1 MATAAQSDSMRDDRP
16 AADGFAASAV
26 RTAFAAGARLRR
38 ARVFHPNGLAL
49 SGRLRAE
56 GEFATLFGEGDRA
69 VIARLSKGVGL
80 PGGLPDVLG
89 FAFRVLDR
97 QDRPWD
103 FALATTGRGT
113 LGRFVITPA
122 RGWAHARYG
131 SLMPYRVGNSAPT
144 WFFAEPD
151 RDQPTSASL
160 AELREHLRDNAI
172 SFELTA
178 SGLATPTFR
187 LAELTLRPAEPHEH
201 RTDFYDPMLNTPDGV
216 DLLPRAVGKIREFA
230 YAGSRTG
237 RGEES

>member
-1 MATAAQSDSMRDDRP
+1 MPDL
-16 AADGFAASAV
+16 AASAV

-56 GEFATLFGEGDRA
+56 GEFTTLFGEGDRA
-69 VIARLSKGVGL
+69 VIARLSKGVGT

-89 FAFRVLDR
+89 FAFRVLDS

-103 FALATTGRGT
+103 FALATTGRGA

-131 SLMPYRVGNSAPT
+131 SLMPYRIGSSAPT

-151 RDQPTSASL
+151 PDQPTTASL
-160 AELREHLRDNAI
+160 AELREYLRDNAL
-172 SFELTA
+172 SFDLTA
-178 SGLATPTFR
+178 SGLGTPTFR
-187 LAELTLRPAEPHEH
+187 LAELTLRLAEPQEH
-201 RTDFYDPMLNTPDGV
+201 RTDFYDPMLNAPDGV
-216 DLLPRAVGKIREFA
+216 DLVPKAVGKVREFA
-230 YAGSRTG
+230 YAGSRGG